1 MKAITLRKV
10 PNEVAKIIEKKANA
24 AHISKNQ
31 AVIELLEEGLG
42 IGTGSK
48 KKPVYHDLDHLAGS
62 WSKAEADRFQKTWT
76 ESRRID
82 SELWR

>member
-10 PNEVAKIIEKKANA
+10 PSEVAKKIEKKASE
-24 AHISKNQ
+24 AHISKNK

-42 IGTGSK
+42 IGTTAK
-48 KKPVYHDLDHLAGS
+48 KKLIYHDLDHLAGS
-62 WSKAEADRFQKTWT
+62 WSKAEADRFQKRLN

-82 SELWR
+82 PELWR

>member
-10 PNEVAKIIEKKANA
+10 PSEVARKIEKKASE

-42 IGTGSK
+42 IATGAK
-48 KKPVYHDLDHLAGS
+48 KKPVYNDLDHLAGT
-62 WSKAEADRFQKTWT
+62 WSKAEADQFQKTLT